1 LLIEWQCSA
10 GDFAMTNNRVKG
22 PTRAGWLAG
31 AIAGAALVAG
41 IGFLNFSPDAHS
53 APPPAAV
60 VGTGSFADVVE
71 AVSPAVVNIMVTQVS
86 DSQPTL
92 GMQRFGAPQERFGA
106 PQGRGRDQQEQLEEF
121 FERFFGTPP
130 QQQLPQRKVEGQGS
144 GFIVDASGYIVTN
157 NHVVENA
164 TKIVVTTHD
173 GRKLDASLVGHDP
186 KTDLAVIKV
195 NATGLPHVAFGDSDK
210 SRVGDWV
217 LAIGN
222 PFGLGGT
229 ATAGIISA
237 RGRDIQSGPYDDYL
251 QIDAPINFGNSGGP
265 VFNIAG
271 EVVGVNTAIF
281 SPNGGNIGIGFAIPA
296 NQASHV
302 IAQLRENGS
311 VERGWLG
318 VQIQDLDEELATSLG
333 LEHDKGALVADV
345 VGDGPAQHG
354 GVLAGDVITKFND
367 HAIDGART
375 LSRVVA
381 DANPSQTANIT
392 VWRDGKSRDLKV
404 KLGEAA
410 KGEQVAAASS
420 PPSGDGT
427 DALGLTLRGLTDEDK
442 AQLGIPSNVTGALVI
457 AVEADSAAAEKGLQ
471 PGDVITKVNQKNVS
485 TPAAAVAALNEAKA
499 GKSPALLLV
508 RRGDAQRFVALSF
521 S

>member
-1 LLIEWQCSA
+1 MGLQ
-10 GDFAMTNNRVKG
+10 
-22 PTRAGWLAG
+22 
-31 AIAGAALVAG
+31 
-41 IGFLNFSPDAHS
+41 
-53 APPPAAV
+53 
-60 VGTGSFADVVE
+60 
-71 AVSPAVVNIMVTQVS
+71 
-86 DSQPTL
+86 
-92 GMQRFGAPQERFGA
+92 RFGA
-106 PQGRGRDQQEQLEEF
+106 PQGRGRGGDQQEQLEEF
-121 FERFFGTPP
+121 FGRFFDAP
-130 QQQLPQRKVEGQGS
+130 QQQAPQRKVEGQGS
-144 GFIVDASGYIVTN
+144 GFIVDANGYIVTN
-157 NHVVENA
+157 NHVVDKA

-173 GRKLDASLVGHDP
+173 GRKLDATLVGHDA

-195 NATGLPHVAFGDSDK
+195 NETGLPHVAFGDSDK

-265 VFNIAG
+265 VFNVGG

-296 NQASHV
+296 NQAKSV

-318 VQIQDLDEELATSLG
+318 VQIQDLDDELAASLG
-333 LEHDKGALVADV
+333 LEHQKGALVADV
-345 VGDGPAQHG
+345 VADGPAQHA
-354 GVLAGDVITKFND
+354 GVIAGDVITKFNG
-367 HAIDGART
+367 HEIDGAHA

-381 DANPSQTANIT
+381 DANPSQNANVT
-392 VWRDGKSRDLKV
+392 VFRDGKSRELKV

-420 PPSGDGT
+420 GHANGDST

-442 AQLGIPSNVTGALVI
+442 SQLGLPSSLHGALVVG
-457 AVEADSAAAEKGLQ
+457 VEEDSAAADKGLQ
-471 PGDVITKVNQKNVS
+471 PGDVITKVNQKDVS
-485 TPAAAVAALNEAKA
+485 TVAAAVTALNAAKA
-499 GKSPALLLV
+499 DKSPALLLV

>member
-1 LLIEWQCSA
+1 
-10 GDFAMTNNRVKG
+10 MTYNWVKG
-22 PTRAGWLAG
+22 RARSGWLAG
-31 AIAGAALVAG
+31 AVAGAALAAAVGLAD
-41 IGFLNFSPDAHS
+41 FTPDAHS

-60 VGTGSFADVVE
+60 HSGSFADVVE
-71 AVSPAVVNIMVTQVS
+71 AVSPAVVNIMVTQAAEAA
-86 DSQPTL
+86 PTM
-92 GMQRFGAPQERFGA
+92 GFQRFGA
-106 PQGRGRDQQEQLEEF
+106 PQGRGRSDQQQQLEEF
-121 FERFFGTPP
+121 FGRFFDMP
-130 QQQLPQRKVEGQGS
+130 QQMPQLPQRKVEGQGS
-144 GFIVDASGYIVTN
+144 GFIVDADGYIVTN
-157 NHVVENA
+157 NHVVDKA
-164 TKIVVTTHD
+164 TKIVVTLHD
-173 GRKLDASLVGHDP
+173 GRKLDATLVGHDP

-195 NATGLPHVAFGDSDK
+195 NETDLPHVAFGDSDK

-229 ATAGIISA
+229 ATAGIVSA

-265 VFNIAG
+265 VFNVTG

-296 NQASHV
+296 NQAKEIV
-302 IAQLRENGS
+302 AQIRENGS

-318 VQIQDLDEELATSLG
+318 VQIQDLDDELAASLG
-333 LEHDKGALVADV
+333 LEHAKGALVADV

-354 GVLAGDVITKFND
+354 GVVAGDVITKFNG
-367 HAIDGART
+367 HEIDAART

-381 DANPSQTANIT
+381 DANPRETANVT
-392 VWRDGKSRDLKV
+392 VWRDGKSRELKI

-410 KGEQVAAASS
+410 KAEQLAAAG
-420 PPSGDGT
+420 PAAGDGT

-442 AQLGIPSNVTGALVI
+442 AQLGIPDSVTGALVI
-457 AVEADSAAAEKGLQ
+457 AVEDDSVAAEKGLQ
-471 PGDVITKVNQKNVS
+471 PGDVITQVNQKDV
-485 TPAAAVAALNEAKA
+485 TTAAGAVAALNEAKA
-499 GKSPALLLV
+499 EDSRALLLV